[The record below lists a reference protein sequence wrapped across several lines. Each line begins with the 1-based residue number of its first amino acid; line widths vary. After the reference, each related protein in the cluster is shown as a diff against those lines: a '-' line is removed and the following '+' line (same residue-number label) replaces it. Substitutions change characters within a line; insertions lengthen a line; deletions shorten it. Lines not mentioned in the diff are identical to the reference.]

1 MSTSVTDQAN
11 HFQASFASQAESGY
25 WEQAGSA
32 FRVFWKNKVL
42 NDDIQSFEGSEVEDL
57 DPIIRLLD
65 SQGKKASYIIRTAL
79 RILPLL
85 GAPSARFSLTQMIVV
100 SIHGMLFGV
109 VFAKTRSLLPPFLL
123 HAVNNFVAFI
133 GWS

>member
-42 NDDIQSFEGSEVEDL
+42 NNDIQSFEGSEVEDL

-65 SQGKKASYIIRTAL
+65 SQGKKAS
-79 RILPLL
+79 
-85 GAPSARFSLTQMIVV
+85 
-100 SIHGMLFGV
+100 
-109 VFAKTRSLLPPFLL
+109 
-123 HAVNNFVAFI
+123 
-133 GWS
+133 